1 MVNNAIDAVGAEGKI
16 SLHAVHDEK
25 NVTLTIADNGKGIEL
40 DYLDKIFIPFFTTK
54 QHGSGIG
61 LTLSRQLLYNNRA
74 SVSVKSEVGKG
85 TVFIIKFW
93 R

>member
-1 MVNNAIDAVGAEGKI
+1 MVNNAIDAIGNNGKI
-16 SLHAVHDEK
+16 ALNAVQDEK
-25 NVTLTIADNGKGIEL
+25 NVTLTIADNGSGIDIE
-40 DYLDKIFIPFFTTK
+40 YLDKIFIPFFTTK

-74 SVSVKSEVGKG
+74 SVSVKSELGKG